1 VDTTRT
7 TGGQGTAISSR
18 MPNLSIVPI
27 ADARSTY
34 GAAIAV
40 VSERV
45 LTESM
50 QPVSLAGSGYA
61 GNK

>member
-1 VDTTRT
+1 
-7 TGGQGTAISSR
+7 